1 LKQNEPLNDILQLVI
16 NHELCSSIL
25 ALENYLLTNTNQ
37 ADMDQ
42 LRAIQADYQLMADYW
57 QRGFDDPERE
67 QVYDKLLRRMYVLT
81 SNVAIRN
88 KIANSPFLTSLYQ
101 RPRKA
106 RHDWAMP
113 AVRTE
118 MEAFVGE
125 VTMLELEPEHTRGQ
139 KSSMLYRNHWEQMD
153 TLFEYTLTSRQW
165 RENVADSFLDLLLSP
180 TLASIDQQLIVSA
193 ITISTMQSFC
203 FQKFRV
209 LCEVYRQATD
219 ESLRQRALVG
229 WVLAAGS
236 NLKIWQ
242 LYTEMTELIDDL
254 CNDESTQAELAE
266 LQVQLIYCD
275 HTDEDIEAI
284 QKEILPDIMNGSKL
298 KMTRNGLV
306 EQDDTL
312 EDILHPEESDKAIER
327 MEQSVQ
333 RMMNMQKQGS
343 DIFYAGFSQIKRFT
357 FFDHISNWF
366 VPFYSQHPGI
376 SDKWNNTRYDKLLKT
391 LTREGSFCDSDKY
404 SMVLAFEQVARQIPD
419 DMLKMFDKYEG
430 IPMMGLETMNKEEY
444 KQPSYIRRVYLQ
456 NIYRFFRLYPLRS
469 EFANPFKDASKL
481 IFFAHPIFSRDALCQ
496 EAITVTRFLMKRR
509 LYAYAISVLNNIPDS
524 QRDLNFYM
532 LMGSALQ
539 NATGS
544 TTLTATDCYR
554 HALQIQ
560 PDNMRAQAGLA
571 RSLFANKQYE
581 EALQLYQQLTL
592 QQPDQRSYQL
602 NTAICLLNVGKAEE
616 AQNMLFKL
624 DYLYADDLTI
634 KRVLA
639 WALTIGGKCQQAE
652 KMYEQLM
659 GAEGKD
665 SQDML
670 NYAYCLWLNKKIA
683 GAVEM
688 FRKFADNLNDQEFSF
703 QTEFMT
709 TEHQMLNNNG
719 ISDIEIQLMIDFVT
733 K

>member
-1 LKQNEPLNDILQLVI
+1 LKQNEPLNDILQMVI
-16 NHELCSSIL
+16 NHRLYSSIL
-25 ALENYLLTNTNQ
+25 ALENYLLTNINQ
-37 ADMDQ
+37 ADLDQ

-57 QRGFDDPERE
+57 QRGFDDPERG

-81 SNVAIRN
+81 SNVYV
-88 KIANSPFLTSLYQ
+88 KKQIANSSYLTSLYQ
-101 RPRKA
+101 RPR
-106 RHDWAMP
+106 RLRQNWGMS
-113 AVRTE
+113 AVRAS
-118 MEAFVGE
+118 MEAFVSE

-139 KSSMLYRNHWEQMD
+139 KSSMLYSEHWQLMND
-153 TLFEYTLTSRQW
+153 LFEYTLTSRQW
-165 RENVADSFLDLLLSP
+165 RENVANAFLDMLLSP

-193 ITISTMQSFC
+193 ITISAMQSFC

-236 NLKIWQ
+236 NLNTWQ
-242 LYTEMTELIDDL
+242 LYTEMTTLLDDL
-254 CNDESTQAELAE
+254 CNDQRTQAELAE
-266 LQVQLIYCD
+266 LQVQLIYCE
-275 HTDEDIEAI
+275 HTDADIEAI

-298 KMTRNGLV
+298 TMTRNGLV

-376 SDKWNNTRYDKLLKT
+376 SDKWNNSRYGKFLKT
-391 LTREGSFCDSDKY
+391 ITRDGAFCDSDKY
-404 SMVLAFEQVARQIPD
+404 SMVLAFDQVASRMPQ
-419 DMLKMFDKYEG
+419 DMLKLFDKNEAVP
-430 IPMMGLETMNKEEY
+430 IMGMEANKEEH

-456 NIYRFFRLYPLRS
+456 NIYRFFRLYPVRS
-469 EFANPFKDASKL
+469 EFVNPFMDASRL
-481 IFFAHPIFSRDALCQ
+481 IFFANPIFSRVALSQ
-496 EAITVTRFLMKRR
+496 EAITVTRFLMKRH

-524 QRDLNFYM
+524 QRDLNFYL

-539 NATGS
+539 NTAAS
-544 TTLTATDCYR
+544 TSLSVTDCYR
-554 HALQIQ
+554 RALQIQ
-560 PDNMRAQAGLA
+560 PDNVRAQAGLA
-571 RSLFANKQYE
+571 RSLFADKQYE

-592 QQPDQRSYQL
+592 QQPDQHSYQL
-602 NTAICLLNVGKAEE
+602 NAAVCMLNVGKAEE

-624 DYLYADDLTI
+624 NYHYADDLTI

-639 WALTIGGKCQQAE
+639 WALTIDGKCQQAE
-652 KMYEQLM
+652 KLYEQLM
-659 GAEGKD
+659 GEKD

-670 NYAYCLWLNKKIA
+670 NYAYCLWLSKKIEA
-683 GAVEM
+683 AVAM
-688 FRKFADNLNDQEFSF
+688 FRKFADNLHDQEFSF
-703 QTEFMT
+703 QKEFMT
-709 TEHQMLNNNG
+709 TEHQLLSKNN
-719 ISDIEIQLMIDFVT
+719 ISDVEIQLMIDFVT